1 MKCIYCGCEESK
13 VLDSRSTDES
23 NSIRRRRECLNCGKR
38 FTTYETVETVPILV
52 IKKDGSRQ
60 PFNIEKIKC
69 GMIKACEKR
78 PVSMAQ
84 IDEMAEDI
92 EKTIQNSLNQE
103 VKSSEIGEMIMERLK
118 KVDEIA
124 YVRFASVYRQF
135 KDVTN
140 FIKLITEMWQNLAL
154 WRMWISHINN
164 CKTKKVAVKFV
175 KNRQSRREEVALP
188 PWRRKL
194 RFPWRAK
201 PKVLRWGS
209 LVLILYLINRK
220 IKSIH
225 HLRQPMAVFI

>member
-1 MKCIYCGCEESK
+1 MKCIYCGCEDSK

-52 IKKDGSRQ
+52 VKKDGSRQ

-84 IDEMAEDI
+84 IDEMAGDI
-92 EKTIQNSLNQE
+92 EKSIQNSLRQE
-103 VKSSEIGEMIMERLK
+103 VSSQEIGEMIMARLK
-118 KVDEIA
+118 KADEIA

-140 FIKLITEMWQNLAL
+140 FIKLITEM
-154 WRMWISHINN
+154 
-164 CKTKKVAVKFV
+164 
-175 KNRQSRREEVALP
+175 
-188 PWRRKL
+188 
-194 RFPWRAK
+194 
-201 PKVLRWGS
+201 
-209 LVLILYLINRK
+209 
-220 IKSIH
+220 
-225 HLRQPMAVFI
+225 